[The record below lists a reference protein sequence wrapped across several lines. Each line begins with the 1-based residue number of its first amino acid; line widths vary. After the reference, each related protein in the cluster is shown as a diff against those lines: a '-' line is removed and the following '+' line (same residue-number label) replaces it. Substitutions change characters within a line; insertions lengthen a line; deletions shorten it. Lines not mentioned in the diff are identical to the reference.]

1 MLHHIGINNM
11 SKFWKS
17 KNVFVTGA
25 GGFIGSHLTEK
36 LLALGAN
43 VTALVHY
50 NSRNDWGMLEQIDDK
65 DHSNLKVVLGD
76 IRDAFMTK
84 KITEEQDY
92 VFHLAA
98 LIGIPY
104 SYIAPNSYIDTN
116 IQGSAN
122 IFQACLENKVKK
134 IVHTST
140 SEVYGTAKYIPIDEK
155 HPLQGQSP
163 YSASKIATDMTAM
176 SYAYSYNLP
185 VVILRPFNT
194 YGPRQSSRAII
205 PTIISQALT
214 KKEIE
219 IGSLDPMRD
228 LNYVLD
234 TVNGFLCLAESE
246 FKNGEVFNLSSGK
259 QISIGDLSE
268 LIKNKLNTN
277 IPVITKSER
286 KRPEKSE
293 VLSLLGDSSYLRE
306 RTSWDPEISLERG
319 IENTIEYVKNNI
331 SNYKKLG
338 YTV

>member
-1 MLHHIGINNM
+1 MKNN
-11 SKFWKS
+11 WKS

-25 GGFIGSHLTEK
+25 GGFVGSHLVEK
-36 LLALGAN
+36 LVELGAN

-50 NSRNDWGMLEQIDDK
+50 NSRNDWGMLELIE
-65 DHSNLKVVLGD
+65 SRNSTNLNVQMGD
-76 IRDAFMTK
+76 IRDAYLMRNLTK
-84 KITEEQDY
+84 EQDC

-104 SYIAPNSYIDTN
+104 SYVAPNSYISTN

-122 IFQACLENKVKK
+122 LFQSCMENCVGKL
-134 IVHTST
+134 IHTST
-140 SEVYGTAKYIPIDEK
+140 SEVYGTALYTPIDEK

-163 YSASKIATDMTAM
+163 YSASKIAADMTAM
-176 SYAYSYNLP
+176 SYANSFDFS
-185 VVILRPFNT
+185 VAILRPFNT

-319 IENTIEYVKNNI
+319 IENTIEYVKSYI
-331 SNYKKLG
+331 KNYKTER
-338 YTV
+338 YIV